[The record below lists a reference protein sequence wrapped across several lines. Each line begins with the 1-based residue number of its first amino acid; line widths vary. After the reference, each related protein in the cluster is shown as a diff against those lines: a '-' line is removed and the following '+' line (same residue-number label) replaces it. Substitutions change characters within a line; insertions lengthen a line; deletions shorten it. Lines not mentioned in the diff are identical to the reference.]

1 MASLSYSKRG
11 EWQELIIALNKNII
25 FVNPND
31 LQIYKEV
38 TIPED
43 LTKCD
48 IIQIESHAD
57 DDPQPNTKSKSTPIE
72 PPTIQHVQLSSNGC
86 ILAVTTSG
94 QKALLLYQCRP
105 EHAKLVSIRSLARAS
120 SAINFTAN
128 DKQLLVTDKTGD
140 CYVFDCENYQ
150 LPGKLILGH
159 LSVVY
164 DVLLTPD
171 DKYVI
176 TCDRDDKIRVSNFPN
191 CHEIEG
197 YCLGHK
203 EFVSAIKLLP
213 FDDKILLSISG
224 DESLKLWN
232 YRDGTKLCDFK
243 LPAPGIKCALRQV
256 NETTCQLAVLLYQPN
271 ESIAE
276 YEITK
281 NTAGVCHIKELSRH
295 CFDSIIVSGI
305 CYVAEKLYIVGIK
318 NDRFVIDIAN
328 GGGDKS
334 DDSSKVLAMITE
346 YFQNEAPKPDDVS
359 GWFRKQFDNV
369 TEYYE
374 RKKRRIEE
382 KTSKQDDD
390 TV

>member
-1 MASLSYSKRG
+1 MASLSYAQLG

-38 TIPED
+38 SIPED
-43 LTKCD
+43 LAKCD
-48 IIQIESHAD
+48 IISIDSHAD
-57 DDPQPNTKSKSTPIE
+57 DESQQNTKSKTPIE
-72 PPTIQHVQLSSNGC
+72 PPSIQHVQLSSNG
-86 ILAVTTSG
+86 ILLAVTTAG

-105 EHAKLVSIRSLARAS
+105 EHAKLVSVRSLARAS
-120 SAINFTAN
+120 SAISFSAN

-140 CYVFDCENYQ
+140 CYLFDCENYQ
-150 LPGKLILGH
+150 QPGKLILGH

-171 DKYVI
+171 EKFVI

-191 CHEIEG
+191 CCEIEG

-213 FDDKILLSISG
+213 FDNQILLSISG

-232 YRDGTKLCDFK
+232 YREGRKLCDFK
-243 LPAPGIKCALRQV
+243 LPAPGIKCTIKQISE
-256 NETTCQLAVLLYQPN
+256 NTCNLAVLLYQPN
-271 ESIAE
+271 ESVVE
-276 YEITK
+276 YEINK
-281 NTAGVCHIKELSRH
+281 DSEGIFHIKELTRH
-295 CFDSIIVSGI
+295 SFDSIIVSGI
-305 CYVAEKLYIVGIK
+305 CYAKEKLYIAGIK
-318 NDRFVIDIAN
+318 NERFVIELVAS
-328 GGGDKS
+328 GEKS
-334 DDSSKVLAMITE
+334 ENSLKVLTMISE
-346 YFQNEAPKPDDVS
+346 YFENENPKPEDVS
-359 GWFRKQFDNV
+359 GWFRKNFDNV

-382 KTSKQDDD
+382 KSSKQDD
-390 TV
+390 